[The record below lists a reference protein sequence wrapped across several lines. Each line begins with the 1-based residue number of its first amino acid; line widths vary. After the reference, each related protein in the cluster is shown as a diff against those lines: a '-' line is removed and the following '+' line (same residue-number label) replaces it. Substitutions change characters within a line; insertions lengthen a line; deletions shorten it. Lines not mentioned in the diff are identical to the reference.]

1 METRSR
7 GQQAWSQISART
19 RRNLSKLSILFLVMS
34 SQMMGMG
41 QNPGPEDR
49 NPGRPQAAEIPFKLY
64 NDNLII
70 VKGTVGTIKGVNLIL
85 DTGTT
90 PTSISK
96 SLASRLKLHGN
107 TEPLKTLNGVIQT
120 ESFTLPHIEVAAF
133 SANEL
138 RVVTQDFKFM
148 EDSLGLTIGGILG
161 LDVLRSHAFTID
173 YRKKK
178 ISFGTIREA
187 KNLVHFETQSPLLT
201 VKASVEGQE
210 LRLIVDSG
218 TSGLV
223 IFGNRFK
230 ENAGALRSA
239 QGTFITTVA
248 GTPQAKFFRTSVT
261 LGQNTGERTITIAEA
276 NLGAGDGFD
285 GLLGFTGMGFRTVY
299 FDFENGTLGW
309 E

>member
-1 METRSR
+1 
-7 GQQAWSQISART
+7 
-19 RRNLSKLSILFLVMS
+19 MS
-34 SQMMGMG
+34 SQIFGIG
-41 QNPGPEDR
+41 QD
-49 NPGRPQAAEIPFKLY
+49 PGREDKNRGRSEPTEIPFQLY

-107 TEPLKTLNGVIQT
+107 TEPLETLNGVIQT
-120 ESFTLPHIEVAAF
+120 ESFILPHVQVGAI
-133 SANEL
+133 SADGV
-138 RVVTQDFKFM
+138 RVVTQNLEFM
-148 EDSLGLTIGGILG
+148 EQSLGIPVGGILG
-161 LDVLRSHAFTID
+161 LDVLRSHNFTID

-178 ISFGTIREA
+178 ISLGTIPEA

-230 ENAGALRSA
+230 ENSGALRAA

-261 LGQNTGERTITIAEA
+261 LGQDTGERTVTIAEA
-276 NLGAGDGFD
+276 SPGAGDSFD
-285 GLLGFTGMGFRTVY
+285 GLLGFTAMGFRKVS